1 MALIRG
7 REVKAGP
14 KQLPANPK
22 LWNMVTTQALAKFS
36 KKSPARSNWI
46 HSKYLQMGGRFV
58 NSKSEIDP
66 RFRDYVQEKRDK
78 EEAAAKAKIKK
89 PIL

>member
-1 MALIRG
+1 MALIKG
-7 REVKAGP
+7 RSVSNAP

-22 LWNMVTTQALAKFS
+22 LWNMITTQALTKFS
-36 KKSPARSNWI
+36 KNSPARSNWI

-78 EEAAAKAKIKK
+78 EEAEAKAKIKK
-89 PIL
+89 PEL